1 MADVNEPDRWSV
13 EPYRQY
19 LRVLARL
26 QLDPRLQ
33 GKVDP
38 SDLVQQ
44 TLLRAH
50 EKRGQFRGRT
60 EAEFT
65 AWLRQILADQLAKAI
80 RRYATGARDV
90 GLERSLQDAL
100 GESSARLEM
109 WLAVDSSSPSEQAE
123 RNEQLLRLAQALE
136 SLPEDQRRAVELHY
150 LKGAALTEVGEQLG
164 RSKRSV
170 AGLLFRG
177 LKKLRQLLEGGLD
190 EGRAEQ

>member
-1 MADVNEPDRWSV
+1 MAEANEPDRWPV
-13 EPYRQY
+13 ERYREY

-26 QLDPRLQ
+26 QVGPGLQ
-33 GKVDP
+33 AKVDP

-50 EKRGQFRGRT
+50 EKRDQFRGRT

-65 AWLRQILADQLAKAI
+65 AWLRQILADQLAKAL

-90 GLERSLQDAL
+90 GLERSLEDAL
-100 GESSARLEM
+100 GAPSAWLEA
-109 WLAVDSSSPSEQAE
+109 WLAVETDSPSERAD
-123 RNEQLLRLAQALE
+123 RNEQLLNLARALE
-136 SLPEDQRRAVELHY
+136 QLPDDQRRAVELHY
-150 LKGAALTEVGEQLG
+150 LKGCTLAEVGEELG
-164 RSKRSV
+164 RGRRAA

-190 EGRAEQ
+190 ER

>member
-1 MADVNEPDRWSV
+1 MER
-13 EPYRQY
+13 YREY

-33 GKVDP
+33 AKVDP

-50 EKRGQFRGRT
+50 EKRDQFRGRT
-60 EAEFT
+60 EAVFT
-65 AWLRQILADQLAKAI
+65 AWLRQILADQLAKAL

-90 GLERSLQDAL
+90 GLEQSLEDAL
-100 GESSARLEM
+100 GASSARLEA
-109 WLAVDSSSPSEQAE
+109 WLAAETESPSEKAD
-123 RNEQLLRLAQALE
+123 RNEQLLNLARALE
-136 SLPEDQRRAVELHY
+136 RLPDDQRRAVELHY
-150 LKGAALTEVGEQLG
+150 LKGSTLAEVGEELG
-164 RSKRSV
+164 RGKRAA

-190 EGRAEQ
+190 ER

>member
-1 MADVNEPDRWSV
+1 MAEANAPDRWPV
-13 EPYRQY
+13 ERYREY

-33 GKVDP
+33 AKVDP

-50 EKRGQFRGRT
+50 EKRDQFRGTT

-65 AWLRQILADQLAKAI
+65 AWLRQILADQLAKAL
-80 RRYATGARDV
+80 RHYATGGRDLN
-90 GLERSLQDAL
+90 LERSLEDAL
-100 GESSARLEM
+100 GASSARLER
-109 WLAVDSSSPSEQAE
+109 WLAVETDSPSERAD
-123 RNEQLLRLAQALE
+123 RNEQLLRLAEALE
-136 SLPEDQRRAVELHY
+136 RLPDDQRLAVELHY
-150 LKGAALTEVGEQLG
+150 IKGATLADVGEQLG
-164 RSKRSV
+164 RGKRAV

-190 EGRAEQ
+190 ER